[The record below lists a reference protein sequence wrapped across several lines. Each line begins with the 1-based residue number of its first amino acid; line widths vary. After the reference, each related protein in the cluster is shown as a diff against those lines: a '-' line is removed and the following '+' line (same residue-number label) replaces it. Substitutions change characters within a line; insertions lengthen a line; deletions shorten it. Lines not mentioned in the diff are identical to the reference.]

1 MLIKVM
7 IIDDDGL
14 ARKGLIACMP
24 WADYN
29 MEVVGEASNGLSAIE
44 FLENT
49 EVDLA
54 LVDIDMPNMGGLQ
67 FMEAAKTQYPNLNYV
82 VLTIHTE
89 FEYIQQA
96 LRLGAIDY
104 IAKSQ
109 FDKENLNSILNRI
122 SACMSQKNTSPSS
135 TNWKHS
141 IILHQSIYALI
152 TLEDDMASDEIIYNF
167 LKLNE
172 LSTAD
177 RVLEV
182 IPGIFVWTDEGARCI
197 FPEDFSNTMLLR
209 VTGVGK
215 MEYGELAHLLGR
227 YKKEQFFYD
236 YKPVHQIN
244 EKRAYE
250 LREEPVIT
258 DDTEIERMKEHWL
271 SLNWLQHNELFDK
284 IKFDL
289 KNSKIKVSKLYH
301 IMVALE
307 NVWNKIYGSMNTK
320 PLKIPES
327 FSSWQEVERW
337 LFSIYERTD
346 LIAQSYN
353 YSDSIVESI
362 LTVKKIVDTHYNEQ
376 LLTTEISKSV
386 HMSRGYFS
394 RCFHDIVGES
404 FSDYYLHARI
414 KKAKEYLH
422 QTKYSVQWIANT
434 VGYNDEKY
442 FSKTF
447 KKETGMVP
455 SEYRKRNHL

>member
-1 MLIKVM
+1 M

-29 MEVVGEASNGLSAIE
+29 MEVVGEASNGYLALE
-44 FLENT
+44 FLKNT

-67 FMEAAKTQYPNLNYV
+67 FMEAAKTHYPNLNFV

-109 FDKENLNSILNRI
+109 FDKENLNTILGRISSCLNQKSSHSSSTGWKHRIILN
-122 SACMSQKNTSPSS
+122 N
-135 TNWKHS
+135 S
-141 IILHQSIYALI
+141 ICALI
-152 TLEDDMASDEIIYNF
+152 TLEDGSFSDEITYNF
-167 LKLNE
+167 YKLNNI
-172 LSTAD
+172 SVHD
-177 RVLEV
+177 QVLEV
-182 IPGIFVWTDEGARCI
+182 IPGIWVWSDTSARYV
-197 FPEDFSNTMLLR
+197 FPEEFSNTMLLR

-215 MEYGELAHLLGR
+215 MEYGELAHLLGL

-244 EKRAYE
+244 EKCAYE
-250 LREEPVIT
+250 LREEPIIT
-258 DDTEIERMKEHWL
+258 DDAEIERMKEHWL

-307 NVWNKIYGSMNTK
+307 NVWNKVYGNMNK
-320 PLKIPES
+320 EPLKIPEN
-327 FSSWQEVERW
+327 FSSWQEVEDW
-337 LFSIYERTD
+337 LFSIYTKTD
-346 LIAQSYN
+346 LITQSYD
-353 YSDSIVESI
+353 YADSIVESV
-362 LTVKKIVDTHYNEQ
+362 LAVKKIIDTRYNEQ
-376 LLTTEISKSV
+376 LLTAEISNSV
-386 HMSRGYFS
+386 HMSRGYLS

-404 FSDYYLHARI
+404 FSDYYLHTRI
-414 KKAKEYLH
+414 KKAKEYLT
-422 QTKYSVQWIANT
+422 QTKYSVQWVANQ

-455 SEYRKRNHL
+455 SEYRKLNHL

>member
-1 MLIKVM
+1 M

-29 MEVVGEASNGLSAIE
+29 MEVVGEASNGFSALE
-44 FLENT
+44 FLENNL
-49 EVDLA
+49 VDLA

-67 FMEAAKTQYPNLNYV
+67 FMEISKTRYPNLKYV

-109 FDKENLNSILNRI
+109 FDKENLNTILNRI
-122 SACMSQKNTSPSS
+122 SSCLNQKSTPSSNSSSPSWRNS
-135 TNWKHS
+135 V
-141 IILHQSIYALI
+141 ILHNSIYALI
-152 TLEDDMASDEIIYNF
+152 TLEDGMISDEIIYNF
-167 LKLNE
+167 FKLNQ
-172 LSTAD
+172 LSVSD
-177 RVLEV
+177 KVLEV
-182 IPGIFVWTDEGARCI
+182 LSGIWVWTDTLTHYV
-197 FPEDFSNTMLLR
+197 FPEDFANTMLLR

-215 MEYGELAHLLGR
+215 LQYGELTHLLSR

-244 EKRAYE
+244 EKCAYE
-250 LREEPVIT
+250 LREEPVLT
-258 DDTEIERMKEHWL
+258 NDEEIEKIKERWL
-271 SLNWLQHNELFDK
+271 SLNWLQQNELFDK

-301 IMVALE
+301 IMIALE
-307 NVWNKIYGSMNTK
+307 NVWNRAYGYVITEPIK
-320 PLKIPES
+320 VPEA
-327 FSSWQEVERW
+327 FYCWEDVEQW
-337 LFSIYERTD
+337 LVSIYERTD
-346 LIAQSYN
+346 FITQSFDYA
-353 YSDSIVESI
+353 DSIVESI
-362 LTVKKIVDTHYNEQ
+362 LAAKKLVDNHYNEP
-376 LLTTEISKSV
+376 LLTAEISKSV

-404 FSDYYLHARI
+404 FSEYYHHTRI
-414 KKAKEYLH
+414 KKAKEYLT
-422 QTKYSVQWIANT
+422 QTKYSVQWIANEI
-434 VGYNDEKY
+434 GYNDEKY

-447 KKETGMVP
+447 KKETGLVP
-455 SEYRKRNHL
+455 SEYRRQNHL

>member
-1 MLIKVM
+1 MIKVI

-14 ARKGLIACMP
+14 ARRGLISCMP

-29 MEVVGEASNGLSAIE
+29 MKVVGEASNGYGALE
-44 FLENT
+44 FLKET

-67 FMEAAKTQYPNLNYV
+67 FMEAAKVLYPNLHFV
-82 VLTIHTE
+82 ILTIHTE

-109 FDKENLNSILNRI
+109 FDKENLNTILSRISSCLNEKNSHTASTGWKHRSILHN
-122 SACMSQKNTSPSS
+122 CVCT
-135 TNWKHS
+135 
-141 IILHQSIYALI
+141 LI
-152 TLEDDMASDEIIYNF
+152 TLEDGALSDEITYNF
-167 LKLNE
+167 YKINNI
-172 LSTAD
+172 SAAD
-177 RVLEV
+177 QVLEV
-182 IPGIFVWTDEGARCI
+182 IPGIWVWPDEKSSYL

-258 DDTEIERMKEHWL
+258 NDADIERMKEHWL

-307 NVWNKIYGSMNTK
+307 NVWNRIYGNMNTE
-320 PLKIPES
+320 PLKVPES
-327 FSSWQEVERW
+327 FSNWQEVEDW
-337 LFSIYERTD
+337 LFSIYEKTD
-346 LIAQSYN
+346 FIAQSYD
-353 YSDSIVESI
+353 YADSIVESV
-362 LTVKKIVDTHYNEQ
+362 LAVKKIIDTRYMEQ
-376 LLTTEISKSV
+376 LSTADISNRV
-386 HMSRGYFS
+386 HMSRGYLS

-404 FSDYYLHARI
+404 FSDYYLHTRM
-414 KKAKEYLH
+414 KKAKEYLT
-422 QTKYSVQWIANT
+422 QTKSSVQWIANQ

-447 KKETGMVP
+447 KKETGMAP
-455 SEYRKRNHL
+455 SEYRKLNRL